1 MNRLLL
7 SSAAAFALA
16 IAPVGAVYA
25 QTSSATHSQTPT
37 MTEQSQTS
45 QGEMHL
51 SKTQAKQVQQQLKSA
66 GLYKGTVD
74 GEMGPE
80 MKQAVSQFQQQNGL
94 NQTGVVDQQT
104 FAALSNNQGSSN
116 NQNQDT
122 APTPNTPTPNTSR

>member
-1 MNRLLL
+1 MKRLLL

-37 MTEQSQTS
+37 TTGQSSQAPSTTEQSQSS

-51 SKTQAKQVQQQLKSA
+51 SKTQAKQVQQHLKSA

-94 NQTGVVDQQT
+94 NQTGVVD
-104 FAALSNNQGSSN
+104 
-116 NQNQDT
+116 
-122 APTPNTPTPNTSR
+122 

>member
-7 SSAAAFALA
+7 SSAAALALA

-37 MTEQSQTS
+37 TMEQSQSS

-51 SKTQAKQVQQQLKSA
+51 SKTQAKQVQQELKSA
-66 GLYKGTVD
+66 GLYKGPVD

-80 MKQAVSQFQQQNGL
+80 MKQAISQFQQQNSL

-104 FAALSNNQGSSN
+104 FAALNKNQGSD
-116 NQNQDT
+116 NQNQG
-122 APTPNTPTPNTSR
+122 AAPTPNTSR